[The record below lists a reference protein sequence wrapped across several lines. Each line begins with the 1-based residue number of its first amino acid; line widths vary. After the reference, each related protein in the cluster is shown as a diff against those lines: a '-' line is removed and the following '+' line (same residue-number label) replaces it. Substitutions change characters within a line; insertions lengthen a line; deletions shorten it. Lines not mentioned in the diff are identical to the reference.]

1 MHMIFPER
9 LKQLRQKKGLTQQE
23 IADLVHVNR
32 VTYTNWEK
40 GKREPSFENLV
51 KLASVLGTSTDYLL
65 GTSDN
70 YIDLEDFE
78 TLIKKLPEEEI
89 TKLIQDKVTNIKM
102 GLLIAAK
109 ETGLSLEQL
118 AELLPKNDDEKE
130 FISLV
135 IQSLKENLSSS
146 KKTKPYGNNSE
157 TTETK

>member
-1 MHMIFPER
+1 MPMIFPER

-146 KKTKPYGNNSE
+146 KKPKPYGNNSE
-157 TTETK
+157 TTETE

>member
-1 MHMIFPER
+1 MIFPER

-89 TKLIQDKVTNIKM
+89 TKLIQDKVTNIKI

>member
-23 IADLVHVNR
+23 IADLLHVNR

-89 TKLIQDKVTNIKM
+89 TKLIQDKVTNIKI

-146 KKTKPYGNNSE
+146 KKPKPYGNNSE

>member
-146 KKTKPYGNNSE
+146 KKPKPYGNNSE
-157 TTETK
+157 TTETE

>member
-1 MHMIFPER
+1 MTSFTNR
-9 LKQLRQKKGLTQQE
+9 LVQLRKKRGLTQQQ
-23 IADLVHVNR
+23 IADEIGVNR
-32 VTYTNWEK
+32 GSYSNWEK

-51 KLASVLGTSTDYLL
+51 KLASILGTSTDYLL

-70 YIDLEDFE
+70 HIDLEDFE

-89 TKLIQDKVTNIKM
+89 TKLIQDKVTDIKV
-102 GLLIAAK
+102 GLLIAAN

-146 KKTKPYGNNSE
+146 KKTKLYGNNSE

>member
-1 MHMIFPER
+1 MIFPER

-89 TKLIQDKVTNIKM
+89 TKLIQDKVTNIKI

-146 KKTKPYGNNSE
+146 KKPKPYGNNSE

>member
-146 KKTKPYGNNSE
+146 KKPKPYGNNSE

>member
-1 MHMIFPER
+1 M
-9 LKQLRQKKGLTQQE
+9 
-23 IADLVHVNR
+23 VHIQ
-32 VTYTNWEK
+32 TGK

-51 KLASVLGTSTDYLL
+51 KLASILGTSTDYLL

-89 TKLIQDKVTNIKM
+89 TKLIQDKVTDIKV
-102 GLLIAAK
+102 GLLIAAN

-146 KKTKPYGNNSE
+146 KKTKLYGNNSE

>member
-1 MHMIFPER
+1 MIFPER

-135 IQSLKENLSSS
+135 IRSLKENLSSS
-146 KKTKPYGNNSE
+146 KKSELYGNNSE